1 MTLHDMIQAD
11 ASAVFCNTNDFAETA
26 TYRPR
31 SGISRSVRV
40 VIIRD
45 ALALVPEDGDTV
57 TPVSE
62 IHVSTTGTYGITSE
76 ELDIGGDAIEFEYR
90 LGREARPRTITRL
103 LGHDE
108 GMLVLECR

>member
-1 MTLHDMIQAD
+1 MSLHDMIQAD
-11 ASAVFCNTNDFAETA
+11 ASSVFCNTNDFAETA

-62 IHVSTTGTYGITSE
+62 IHVSTTGTYGITSA

>member
-1 MTLHDMIQAD
+1 MSLHDAIQAD
-11 ASAVFCNTNDFAETA
+11 AISVFCNTSDFAETA
-26 TYRPR
+26 TYYPRGGQGRP
-31 SGISRSVRV
+31 VRV

-45 ALALVPEDGDTV
+45 ALALVPEDNDVV

-62 IHVSTTGTYGITSE
+62 IHVAASGTYGIKSE
-76 ELDIGGDAIEFEYR
+76 ELDIGGDMIEFEYR
-90 LGREARPRTITRL
+90 IGRDMRPRSIIRL

>member
-1 MTLHDMIQAD
+1 MIQAD

-31 SGISRSVRV
+31 SGLCRSVRV

-62 IHVSTTGTYGITSE
+62 IHVSTTGDYGITSA